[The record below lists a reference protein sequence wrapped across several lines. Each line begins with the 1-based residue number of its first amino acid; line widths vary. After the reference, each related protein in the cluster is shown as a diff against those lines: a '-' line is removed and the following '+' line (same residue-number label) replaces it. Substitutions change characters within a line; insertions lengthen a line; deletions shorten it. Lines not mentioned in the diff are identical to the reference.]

1 MIFPQ
6 VSGEMALELG
16 VGNAIAALVYA
27 TIFTGLLASVLA
39 YFAGKYGLNSSLIT
53 RGCGYGHAGAR
64 VTAAFYAI
72 NFIALAAIE
81 GSIMA
86 SAVHEYLY
94 WLPLQAAMIILTVVN
109 IGLNWYG
116 IGLVERFQRFSL
128 PIYLLLLI
136 AAIVLA
142 LRIPPAEATS
152 VPHSLAGRDILIG
165 AGILNG
171 IVGLQSLLTADYAR
185 FTRSPKLGRMIAIG
199 FVPQIATFFIMG
211 LV

>member
-1 MIFPQ
+1 MDWCKLCYFSWGGRRGKKMHSDDDYALEAVPENARMAWYRVVIITLGIMGAMIFPQ

-53 RGCGYGHAGAR
+53 RGCGYGHACAR

-94 WLPLQAAMIILTVVN
+94 WLPLQAAMIILSVVN
-109 IGLNWYG
+109 IGLNWYV

-136 AAIVLA
+136 A
-142 LRIPPAEATS
+142 
-152 VPHSLAGRDILIG
+152 
-165 AGILNG
+165 
-171 IVGLQSLLTADYAR
+171 
-185 FTRSPKLGRMIAIG
+185 
-199 FVPQIATFFIMG
+199 
-211 LV
+211 